1 MNDRNYDR
9 SITLKKAVDLQIV
22 GENILDV
29 ADFAIEKYE
38 FENDTT
44 LSEELREAA
53 IEQVRVDLWD
63 LVKDF
68 RARRKKWLQMMFDT
82 ANKAVAGVVD
92 TE

>member
-1 MNDRNYDR
+1 MANRSYDR
-9 SITLKKAVDLQIV
+9 SITLKKAVDLQVV

-38 FENDTT
+38 FEHDTT

-53 IEQVRVDLWD
+53 TEKIRDDLWD

-68 RARRKKWLQMMFDT
+68 RARRKRWLQMMFDT
-82 ANKAVAGVVD
+82 ADKAVQKAVD
-92 TE
+92 AS

>member
-1 MNDRNYDR
+1 MADRNYDR
-9 SITLKKAVDLQIV
+9 SITLKRAVDLQVV

-44 LSEELREAA
+44 LSEEVREAA
-53 IEQVRVDLWD
+53 IEQIRDDLWD

-82 ANKAVAGVVD
+82 ADKAVHGVVD
-92 TE
+92 AS

>member
-1 MNDRNYDR
+1 MSKRSYDR
-9 SITLKKAVDLQIV
+9 SISLKSAVDLQVV

-38 FENDTT
+38 FEHDTT
-44 LSEELREAA
+44 LSEEHREAA
-53 IEQVRVDLWD
+53 IEKIRDDLWD

-82 ANKAVAGVVD
+82 ADKAVQKAVD
-92 TE
+92 AS

>member
-1 MNDRNYDR
+1 MADRNYDR
-9 SITLKKAVDLQIV
+9 SITLKKAVDLQVV

-53 IEQVRVDLWD
+53 IEQIRDDLWD

-82 ANKAVAGVVD
+82 ADKAVRGAVSGS
-92 TE
+92 

>member
-1 MNDRNYDR
+1 MANRNYDR
-9 SITLKKAVDLQIV
+9 PITLKKAVDLQVV

-38 FENDTT
+38 FEQDTT

-53 IEQVRVDLWD
+53 IEQIRDDLWD

-82 ANKAVAGVVD
+82 ADKAVQGVVD
-92 TE
+92 AS

>member
-1 MNDRNYDR
+1 MTNRSYDR
-9 SITLKKAVDLQIV
+9 SITLKTAVDLQVV

-53 IEQVRVDLWD
+53 IEQIRVDLWD

-82 ANKAVAGVVD
+82 ADKAVQGAVD
-92 TE
+92 AS

>member
-1 MNDRNYDR
+1 MADRNYDR
-9 SITLKKAVDLQIV
+9 SITLKKAVDLQVV

-44 LSEELREAA
+44 LSEEVREAA
-53 IEQVRVDLWD
+53 IEQIRDDLWD

-68 RARRKKWLQMMFDT
+68 RARRKKWLRMMFDT
-82 ANKAVAGVVD
+82 ADKAVNGVVD
-92 TE
+92 AS

>member
-1 MNDRNYDR
+1 MANRSYDR
-9 SITLKKAVDLQIV
+9 SITLKKAVDLQVV

-53 IEQVRVDLWD
+53 IEQIRDDLWD

-82 ANKAVAGVVD
+82 ADKAVQGAVSGS
-92 TE
+92 

>member
-1 MNDRNYDR
+1 MANRNYDR
-9 SITLKKAVDLQIV
+9 PITLKKAVDLQVV

-38 FENDTT
+38 FEQDTT
-44 LSEELREAA
+44 LSEEVREAA
-53 IEQVRVDLWD
+53 IEQIRDDLWD

-82 ANKAVAGVVD
+82 ADKAVQGVVD
-92 TE
+92 AS